1 MMDKTLNSLRF
12 YSTTLL
18 IGITNSDSAY
28 LVYFYILSRRLDEW
42 SFMKASKMPDFR
54 DTLYL
59 RLYFIIRNFIG
70 HERILYVIIETK
82 IMM

>member
-12 YSTTLL
+12 CSTTLL
-18 IGITNSDSAY
+18 GITDSDSAY
-28 LVYFYILSRRLDEW
+28 LVYFYILNRRLDKW
-42 SFMKASKMPDFR
+42 SFMKASKVPDFR

-59 RLYFIIRNFIG
+59 RLYFIG